1 MISFFRK
8 IRQKLLSQNRV
19 MSYLIY
25 ALGEILLV
33 VIGILIALQVNNWNE
48 SRKARVVEIKFY
60 EELKKDLEFNLAEID
75 EIRERLVG
83 NIEGLDS
90 MVWYLD
96 NHDMEEIRFDSVIIQ
111 ISRTGIFNNANS
123 TYQYMRYEGFSF
135 ISNDF
140 LQSEITRMYEQGM
153 YNMGFRN
160 DYHQDLIQQLELELD
175 KNFASRSTVVNPQ
188 KLKVNH
194 YFRNLL
200 ENNRRYVDLRLNL
213 SANTQ
218 EQLRILI
225 GKINEEIK
233 GLEI

>member
-1 MISFFRK
+1 M
-8 IRQKLLSQNRV
+8 
-19 MSYLIY
+19 
-25 ALGEILLV
+25 
-33 VIGILIALQVNNWNE
+33 NNWNE

-75 EIRERLVG
+75 EIKGRLIG

-96 NHDMEEIRFDSVIIQ
+96 NHDIEGIRFDSIIIQ
-111 ISRTGIFNNANS
+111 ISGTGIFNNANS
-123 TYQYMRYEGFSF
+123 TYQYMRNEGFNF

-140 LQSEITRMYEQGM
+140 LQAETTRMYEHGM
-153 YNMGFRN
+153 YNMAFRN
-160 DYHQDLIQQLELELD
+160 DYHQDLIRQLELELD

-188 KLKVNH
+188 QLKGEH

-200 ENNRRYVDLRLNL
+200 KNNRRYVDLRLNL

-218 EQLRILI
+218 DQLRILI

-233 GLEI
+233 GLEK

>member
-1 MISFFRK
+1 MTSFFRK
-8 IRQKLLSQNRV
+8 IRQKLLSQNRITQ
-19 MSYLIY
+19 YLAY
-25 ALGEILLV
+25 AISEIFLV

-48 SRKARVVEIKFY
+48 SRKARMVEIKFY

-75 EIRERLVG
+75 EIRERLIG
-83 NIEGLDS
+83 NVEGLDS

-96 NHDMEEIRFDSVIIQ
+96 NHDMEGIRFDSIIIQ

-123 TYQYMRYEGFSF
+123 TYQYMRNEGFSF

-140 LQSEITRMYEQGM
+140 LQAEITKIYEQGM
-153 YNMGFRN
+153 YNIGFRN
-160 DYHQDLIQQLELELD
+160 DFHQDLIRQLELELD

-188 KLKVNH
+188 QLKVSH

-200 ENNRRYVDLRLNL
+200 KNNRRYVDLRLNV

-218 EQLRILI
+218 DQLRILI

-233 GLEI
+233 ELK